1 MKHEFYIGENAL
13 MEMQRIIEPL
23 LIKHV
28 FLVRGRSSYLQ
39 CGAANKLHKIWQ
51 QINCQV
57 TEFNQF
63 STNPKEEELHIGLE
77 LFNKTK
83 ADCIIAVGGGSVL
96 DMAKLIR
103 YNAMLLTNRHIPLF
117 AIPTTAG
124 TGAEATRFA
133 VLYKNGIKHSIEHE
147 YIQPD
152 YAIIYPPFTYANPPY
167 LTACTGIDALAQ
179 SIEAFW
185 NKNATTESK
194 QYAIKAIHLLWKQL
208 PLLIQSPNPQL
219 RDEVAEGAYWAGRAI
234 NITKT
239 TAPHAYSYAFTSD
252 YGYPHG
258 HAVALTLPFFI
269 ALNGNNELYKLLQ
282 TDHQT
287 CMQDMI
293 AYLKQLNLDCNL
305 THVNIDNILQKVNT
319 QRLSNNPIL
328 ITNKIVQQLRDYL
341 TSTK

>member
-13 MEMQRIIEPL
+13 IELQRVIEPL
-23 LIKHV
+23 QFKHV
-28 FLVRGRSSYLQ
+28 FLVRGKNSYVQ
-39 CGAANKLHKIWQ
+39 CGAAEKLQTIWQ
-51 QINCQV
+51 ETVCQM
-57 TEFNQF
+57 TEFAQF
-63 STNPKEEELHIGLE
+63 SSNPKEEELLVGIE
-77 LFNKTK
+77 EFNRSH

-103 YNAMLLTNRHIPLF
+103 YHAMTANDRYIPLL

-133 VLYKNGIKHSIEHE
+133 VLYRNGVKHSIEHE

-152 YAIIYPPFTYANPPY
+152 YAIVYPPFTYANPPY

-179 SIEAFW
+179 AIEAFW
-185 NKNATTESK
+185 NKNATAESDR
-194 QYAIKAIHLLWKQL
+194 YAIKSIQLLWKQL
-208 PLLIQSPNPQL
+208 PQLIQSPTPQL

-258 HAVALTLPFFI
+258 HAVALTLPFFLS
-269 ALNGNNELYKLLQ
+269 LNGNDKLYQLLQ
-282 TDHQT
+282 TSKET
-287 CMQDMI
+287 CMDDMI
-293 AYLKQLNLDCNL
+293 AYLKNIRLNCDLHD
-305 THVNIDNILQKVNT
+305 IDIDAILSKVNL
-319 QRLSNNPIL
+319 QRLANNPVEISPEIL
-328 ITNKIVQQLRDYL
+328 DQLKEFL
-341 TSTK
+341 KNTK

>member
-28 FLVRGRSSYLQ
+28 FLVRGRNSYLQ

-51 QINCQV
+51 KIDCRV
-57 TEFNQF
+57 TEFDQF

-179 SIEAFW
+179 SIEAFSF
-185 NKNATTESK
+185 ALETTTTTNSISK
-194 QYAIKAIHLLWKQL
+194 
-208 PLLIQSPNPQL
+208 S
-219 RDEVAEGAYWAGRAI
+219 
-234 NITKT
+234 T
-239 TAPHAYSYAFTSD
+239 TA
-252 YGYPHG
+252 
-258 HAVALTLPFFI
+258 
-269 ALNGNNELYKLLQ
+269 
-282 TDHQT
+282 
-287 CMQDMI
+287 
-293 AYLKQLNLDCNL
+293 
-305 THVNIDNILQKVNT
+305 
-319 QRLSNNPIL
+319 R
-328 ITNKIVQQLRDYL
+328 
-341 TSTK
+341 